1 MTVTHYNKVT
11 WGTSSEIKLTVQQSL
26 LFMLSKLLCM
36 TPLQFLPVRVRRGL
50 AKGARWTLL
59 PHYHY
64 WRFGGESDIV
74 AAMKMFGN
82 INVQAAGTLGR
93 IFVFIQWG
101 WPCRSE
107 LRGKLQHKD
116 THTI

>member
-1 MTVTHYNKVT
+1 
-11 WGTSSEIKLTVQQSL
+11 
-26 LFMLSKLLCM
+26 MLSKLLCM
-36 TPLQFLPVRVRRGL
+36 TPLQYLPVRVRRGL

-82 INVQAAGTLGR
+82 INGASCWDFGAHFGIYTVGLAMQVGTKGQVAA
-93 IFVFIQWG
+93 
-101 WPCRSE
+101 
-107 LRGKLQHKD
+107 
-116 THTI
+116 